1 MPQGKAGGLQA
12 QSDCIPQVEGIGS
25 LIEALDKLA
34 DGKPHQLVRSGTG
47 VMPPGMS
54 LHLGTIRALGL
65 IPWLR
70 IERHATDSATFH
82 VDAELRASC
91 EARSPRPQLNGWSM
105 QAWTKNLREQITA
118 RRNANHDDWMKKR
131 WQPDDVVKR
140 QQPELL
146 DWIEAE
152 LDKVL

>member
-1 MPQGKAGGLQA
+1 LPQGKAGGLQA

-105 QAWTKNLREQITA
+105 QAWT
-118 RRNANHDDWMKKR
+118 
-131 WQPDDVVKR
+131 
-140 QQPELL
+140 
-146 DWIEAE
+146 
-152 LDKVL
+152 

>member
-1 MPQGKAGGLQA
+1 
-12 QSDCIPQVEGIGS
+12 
-25 LIEALDKLA
+25 
-34 DGKPHQLVRSGTG
+34 
-47 VMPPGMS
+47 MS

>member
-1 MPQGKAGGLQA
+1 VRNTIAAGCAPNVSGALIAARKSWGLQA

-91 EARSPRPQLNGWSM
+91 EARSPLTAGRCRRGPRIYASKSPQGG
-105 QAWTKNLREQITA
+105 KQIMTTG
-118 RRNANHDDWMKKR
+118 
-131 WQPDDVVKR
+131 
-140 QQPELL
+140 
-146 DWIEAE
+146 
-152 LDKVL
+152 